1 LPVANSRGTIKR
13 FQAKGKCR
21 NGEDFWAVWRAY
33 MLESG
38 AELANNKPVQARK
51 HLKTV
56 IASQRV
62 ARMRAR

>member
-1 LPVANSRGTIKR
+1 MPQRRG
-13 FQAKGKCR
+13 
-21 NGEDFWAVWRAY
+21 FWAVWRAY